1 MDILFVLQEKN
12 VVVCVRG
19 GKTVISSAVRETLPT
34 SSIHT
39 VDKTIVNVVI
49 SGALFVK
56 VACVNKH
63 TYVYF
68 TAGRCVQMAVF

>member
-1 MDILFVLQEKN
+1 VDILFVLQEKN
-12 VVVCVRG
+12 VVVRVRG

-34 SSIHT
+34 SSIHI

-56 VACVNKH
+56 VACNN
-63 TYVYF
+63 
-68 TAGRCVQMAVF
+68 

>member
-1 MDILFVLQEKN
+1 VDILFVLQEKN

-19 GKTVISSAVRETLPT
+19 SKIVISSAVRETPPT
-34 SSIHT
+34 SNIHI

-56 VACVNKH
+56 VACINKY
-63 TYVYF
+63 T
-68 TAGRCVQMAVF
+68 